1 MALKIKITPTKP
13 PKDTDKEY
21 IKEETKK
28 YIKIIQERQHIL
40 YAQSKYSLL
49 IVLQGMDA
57 SGKDGAT
64 KAIFTSVNPQGVSV
78 TSFKKPTE
86 IEAKHDF
93 LWRVHKE
100 VPEKGMIKIFNRSHY
115 EDVLITKV
123 NGWIDNKEAKK
134 RYEHIN
140 NFERLLED
148 NGTKILKFYLHISQ
162 EEQAKRF
169 EERLTNPLKNWKYNP
184 EDLKTS
190 QKWDDYM
197 EAYSYAFEYC
207 SEPRWH
213 IIPADKNW
221 YKEYLIA
228 KEVAEALQKLDLK
241 FPKLNEK

>member
-1 MALKIKITPTKP
+1 MALKINITSTKP
-13 PKDTDKEY
+13 PKGTDKEY
-21 IKEETKK
+21 IKDETKK

-57 SGKDGAT
+57 SGKDGAI

-86 IEAKHDF
+86 IESKHDF
-93 LWRVHKE
+93 LWRIHKE

-123 NGWIDNKEAKK
+123 NGWIDDKEAKR

-140 NFERLLED
+140 NFEKLLED
-148 NGTKILKFYLHISQ
+148 NGTKILKFYLHISK

-190 QKWDDYM
+190 QKWDEYM
-197 EAYSYAFEYC
+197 KAYSYAFEYC
-207 SEPRWH
+207 REPDWH
-213 IIPADKNW
+213 IIPSDKNW

-228 KEVAEALQKLDLK
+228 KKVAETLQKLNLK

>member
-1 MALKIKITPTKP
+1 MALRIKATSTKP
-13 PKDTDKEY
+13 PKDTDKEHV
-21 IKEETKK
+21 KEETKK

-49 IVLQGMDA
+49 IVFQGMDA

-78 TSFKKPTE
+78 SSFKKPTE
-86 IEAKHDF
+86 IEMNHDF

-169 EERLTNPLKNWKYNP
+169 QERLTNPLKNWKYNL

-190 QKWDDYM
+190 QKWDEYM

-207 SEPRWH
+207 NEPKWH

-228 KEVAEALQKLDLK
+228 KEVAETLQKLDLK